1 MKQVKI
7 TSLALLLVAYLIL
20 YYALTASILFLLIT
34 PLHLALAKI
43 GVFLLMYWLENS
55 IILFLVNFVIAIIVI
70 YYLMPLL
77 KIKSSNKNYALCLLI
92 FAAVFTLIKFS
103 LAPIDVWVLLI
114 YVLVSAL
121 GVNLANLLIS
131 KRLAN

>member
-34 PLHLALAKI
+34 PLH
-43 GVFLLMYWLENS
+43 
-55 IILFLVNFVIAIIVI
+55 
-70 YYLMPLL
+70 
-77 KIKSSNKNYALCLLI
+77 YALCLLI